1 MNPTAASIYFF
12 AGCYVMMTGD
22 ISRLFQDPQM
32 LLGVLA
38 FLLAL
43 KTGTKWG
50 KWSGPNFFS
59 YDEGSSK

>member
-1 MNPTAASIYFF
+1 
-12 AGCYVMMTGD
+12 MMTGD
-22 ISRLFQDPQM
+22 ISRLFQDPEM

-38 FLLAL
+38 FLLTM
-43 KTGTKWG
+43 KTGR